1 MDVDLCG
8 PSVPYLLKLENRD
21 VHQCEAGWIPVYTD
35 ESKTLGVL
43 SIGFLTK
50 SRNDSVVWR
59 GPKKTGLFWKT
70 IFLIIHM
77 LKNTKYLSFTIFSI
91 YQTVT
96 FGCFLGRRRL
106 SNCGYTTRHIR
117 RTHYSYGEYQVT
129 N

>member
-35 ESKTLGVL
+35 ESKSLGVL

-59 GPKKTGLFWKT
+59 GPKKTGLF
-70 IFLIIHM
+70 
-77 LKNTKYLSFTIFSI
+77 
-91 YQTVT
+91 
-96 FGCFLGRRRL
+96 
-106 SNCGYTTRHIR
+106 
-117 RTHYSYGEYQVT
+117 
-129 N
+129 